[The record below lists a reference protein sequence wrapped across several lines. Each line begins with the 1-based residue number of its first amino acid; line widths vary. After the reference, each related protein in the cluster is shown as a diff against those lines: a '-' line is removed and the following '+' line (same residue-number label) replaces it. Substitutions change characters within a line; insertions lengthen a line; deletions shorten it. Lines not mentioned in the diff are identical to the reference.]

1 MIFSYVTVIPAL
13 LSGYLWWR
21 KSVAEIKLADTLS
34 LYGYCLTLFIP
45 ISVSPSLQIPY
56 SDIGYLS
63 FIIERGRVLPLLT
76 LKQRSKYVLAD
87 GEEHSTWTAPRDIQ
101 LGYISF
107 GSRGKISGR
116 VS

>member
-1 MIFSYVTVIPAL
+1 MTRAQFSDRVDMPFKHHSSSRL
-13 LSGYLWWR
+13 N
-21 KSVAEIKLADTLS
+21 
-34 LYGYCLTLFIP
+34 IP
-45 ISVSPSLQIPY
+45 IRYQNRHREGNIDIDKTVEQGMPY
-56 SDIGYLS
+56 SQ
-63 FIIERGRVLPLLT
+63 VLT

>member
-63 FIIERGRVLPLLT
+63 FIIERGRVLPLINCTYLGLNFSYTQLCT
-76 LKQRSKYVLAD
+76 LYNCI
-87 GEEHSTWTAPRDIQ
+87 STAGT
-101 LGYISF
+101 
-107 GSRGKISGR
+107 
-116 VS
+116 VSVEM